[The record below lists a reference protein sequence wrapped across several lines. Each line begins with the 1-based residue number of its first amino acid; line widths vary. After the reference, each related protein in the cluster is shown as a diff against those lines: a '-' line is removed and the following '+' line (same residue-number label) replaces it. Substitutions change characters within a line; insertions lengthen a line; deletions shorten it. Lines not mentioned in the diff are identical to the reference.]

1 MDAHS
6 NRVTNKRKLED
17 EDDAAPAGENGGN
30 SPGVR
35 NDACRTQTIEVDYGV
50 FDGEAGGSTKLEIW
64 VTDIQGVESRV
75 GEIWDVESYERA
87 GKVKAIAKKRG
98 ISERASSTP
107 MDKFEGEDWETAR
120 RELEGRQEEKAH
132 QEEAADQEDRTHQQ
146 DKAHQEEKKAQQEE
160 NRVLRG
166 GRKAHQEKKA
176 LREEK
181 KAQREVKKAVVEKNK
196 AFREK
201 QKAADDLQTRKQK
214 KIKAHPEKKA
224 RKEKRGIRE
233 NEKAL
238 QKKKKIL
245 RDKQKALRESRN
257 ALHDKKKT
265 RQSMSTERLRSG

>member
-1 MDAHS
+1 MDSHS
-6 NRVTNKRKLED
+6 NRVTNKRGLED
-17 EDDAAPAGENGGN
+17 DDDAAPAGENRGH

-35 NDACRTQTIEVDYGV
+35 NNAFRTQTIEVDYSAL
-50 FDGEAGGSTKLEIW
+50 DGEAGGSTKLEIW
-64 VTDIQGVESRV
+64 VTDIQGVECRV

-98 ISERASSTP
+98 TSERASSTP
-107 MDKFEGEDWETAR
+107 MDKFGGEDLETAR
-120 RELEGRQEEKAH
+120 RELEGRQEEMAR
-132 QEEAADQEDRTHQQ
+132 QEEAADQEERTRQQ
-146 DKAHQEEKKAQQEE
+146 EKAQQEE

-166 GRKAHQEKKA
+166 GREARQEKKA

-181 KAQREVKKAVVEKNK
+181 KAQREVKKAVVEKSK
-196 AFREK
+196 ALREK

-224 RKEKRGIRE
+224 TKEKRGIRE

-238 QKKKKIL
+238 QKKKKML
-245 RDKQKALRESRN
+245 RDKQKALREKRN
-257 ALHDKKKT
+257 ALQDKKKT